1 MAQLDLSK
9 LERIAQHLPSGDDVT
24 LITLKGHLLVE
35 EQIEELLASHRK
47 DPSAIDGDIGFSIK
61 LKFARALTGAD
72 ELSLV
77 WSACQRLN
85 SLRNALA
92 HKLDHPQAQK
102 RFASLLAGFDDP
114 STGWTRT
121 GDQVADLKR
130 AIVFLLGALQ
140 SVDKPVPLKGL
151 GIAL

>member
-1 MAQLDLSK
+1 MTHLDLSK

-35 EQIEELLASHRK
+35 EELDELLTSHCK
-47 DPSAIDGDIGFSIK
+47 DPSAIEGDIGFSIK

-72 ELSLV
+72 ELCLV
-77 WSACQRLN
+77 WSACERLN

-102 RFASLLAGFDDP
+102 RLASFLAGFDDP
-114 STGWTRT
+114 NMGWTRT
-121 GDQVADLKR
+121 GDQVTDLKH

-140 SVDKPVPLKGL
+140 TVDKPVSLKGL
-151 GIAL
+151 KIAV